1 MDEIQKTI
9 QDIPQPE
16 GAYLAAW
23 YTQTHPTPYELLVRL
38 AQALHGTLKIE
49 DLIDTNGVIMVD
61 DLTKEETTK

>member
-23 YTQTHPTPYELLVRL
+23 YYQTHPTPYELLVRL

-49 DLIDTNGVIMVD
+49 DLIDPDTMVVVED
-61 DLTKEETTK
+61 MTKEEISQ

>member
-23 YTQTHPTPYELLVRL
+23 YTQTQPNTYELLVRL

-49 DLIDTNGVIMVD
+49 DLIDPDGVVVVEDM
-61 DLTKEETTK
+61 TKEGAAQ